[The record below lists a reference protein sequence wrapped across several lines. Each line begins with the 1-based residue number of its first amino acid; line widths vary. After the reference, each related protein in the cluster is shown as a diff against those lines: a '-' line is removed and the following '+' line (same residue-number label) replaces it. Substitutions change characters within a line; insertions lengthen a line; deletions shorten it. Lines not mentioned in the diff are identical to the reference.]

1 MNAIQKLSRDL
12 LAAELRRTELAN
24 ALFTPREARPRPRT
38 YAAAGTA
45 PRRPA
50 RRPEHAR

>member
-12 LAAELRRTELAN
+12 LATERRRTELAN
-24 ALFTPREARPRPRT
+24 ALFAPREARPRPRT

-45 PRRPA
+45 QRRPA
-50 RRPEHAR
+50 RRPERAR